1 MQSSGENPECIPAM
15 HRYRHIIVS
24 LLGGLLVKKIV
35 CTETGFLC
43 STSSREQNSRY
54 RATAKYMNTPAK
66 PTMHVLMLD
75 VYTNTY
81 HFSEDCTAS
90 VCSTAMYINQTKH
103 SSYVRMPMF
112 ALQYENL

>member
-24 LLGGLLVKKIV
+24 LLGGLLAKNLYVLRLAFFVALVVGNKIV
-35 CTETGFLC
+35 DIVRQQ
-43 STSSREQNSRY
+43 S
-54 RATAKYMNTPAK
+54 MNTPAK

-90 VCSTAMYINQTKH
+90 VCSTTMYINQTKH